1 MLNFT
6 AELAEAPAAMAG
18 PGAGGDPENITAGT
32 MHLARPE
39 GENVRT
45 NVHFEGGRLRQFRDT
60 AMQLAER
67 PARTVDAADLLSAS
81 TMPQRHG
88 RKYRPG
94 SQHRRGLRPCC
105 NGEKTGHNDGY
116 PTSL

>member
-60 AMQLAER
+60 AMQHSRASRPDSRRGRFTVRLDYAAAPR
-67 PARTVDAADLLSAS
+67 PQVSARKPAPARLAAML
-81 TMPQRHG
+81 QR
-88 RKYRPG
+88 RENWP
-94 SQHRRGLRPCC
+94 
-105 NGEKTGHNDGY
+105 
-116 PTSL
+116 